1 MAHGSSN
8 KKKFK
13 LEAMWVKSD
22 ECEEV
27 IRQQWDLDADG
38 NAAHRVW
45 EKVQACRVGLINWS
59 KSAFGNSKK
68 NF

>member
-1 MAHGSSN
+1 VIRFFSHRSDHIPIIFRTVKQRELAHGSSN

-27 IRQQWDLDADG
+27 IRPAI
-38 NAAHRVW
+38 
-45 EKVQACRVGLINWS
+45 GLRC
-59 KSAFGNSKK
+59 
-68 NF
+68 